1 MKYIPDYSKFET
13 LKNYALWYYLRYYP
27 SVWKLVKKL
36 EQKTQNKKDIEKLL
50 AELKDDFREEYIL
63 EYKID
68 ELIKKWKSQ
77 RFIIQKLSLSF
88 FKKEDIEKILD
99 EKYSD
104 NINFSTSYLKQK
116 IEISLNH
123 KSLTHIKYNLL
134 KSWFDKEIIEQIID
148 ENNLWDTE
156 DKILNEI
163 QKLKQSQF
171 SKEKIIQKMFSKWY
185 KYIDF
190 KDFL

>member
-50 AELKDDFREEYIL
+50 VELKDDFREEYIL

-77 RFIIQKLSLSF
+77 KFIIQKLSLSF
-88 FKKEDIEKILD
+88 FKKEDIEKILE

-116 IEISLNH
+116 IETSLNQ

-134 KSWFDKEIIEQIID
+134 KSWFDKEIIDQIID

-156 DKILNEI
+156 DKIINEI

-171 SKEKIIQKMFSKWY
+171 QKEKIIQKMFSKWY
-185 KYIDF
+185 KYSDF